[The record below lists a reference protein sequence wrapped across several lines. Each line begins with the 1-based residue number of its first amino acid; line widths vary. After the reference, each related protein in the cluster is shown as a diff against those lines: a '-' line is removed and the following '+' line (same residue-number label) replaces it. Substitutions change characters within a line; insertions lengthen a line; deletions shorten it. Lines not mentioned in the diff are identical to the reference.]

1 MKAAILKNRQSRAF
15 TLVEVAVTIVVV
27 GLIVGSSMTI
37 LDRLVGAMADMRL
50 RTEAFET
57 ARQNMEALLSEANI
71 TDRSEYG
78 TNEFVPEIQWQ
89 TVVEPFY
96 EPISNR
102 MWVRAI
108 CSAGFN
114 DSQGKYQSID
124 LEHWLTNLS
133 AEVVRQI
140 IQQQQ
145 AEQDYL
151 DLLSGTAAGQ
161 EEAEA
166 QEATIAYLSE
176 AGLDVD
182 KYTAFL
188 EQQRRNKLD
197 YISKNGFDDGYT
209 AAIDELRENENRFLQ
224 TLGMDFDKYNAFAQ
238 NYVAQPGAAEGAD
251 DWTPTADSTPSG
263 SAGESSGDAEPPATT
278 PETKKVYGPE
288 DLPPNIPKELIPIF
302 LQLMNS

>member
-1 MKAAILKNRQSRAF
+1 
-15 TLVEVAVTIVVV
+15 
-27 GLIVGSSMTI
+27 MTI

-50 RTEAFET
+50 RAEAFET
-57 ARQNMEALLSEANI
+57 ARQNMETLLSETSIAN
-71 TDRSEYG
+71 RSEYG
-78 TNEFVPEIQWQ
+78 TNEVVPEIQWQ

-96 EPISNR
+96 EPISNK
-102 MWVRAI
+102 MWIRAV

-114 DSQGKYQSID
+114 DSQGQYQSID

-133 AEVVRQI
+133 ASVVRQI

-161 EEAEA
+161 EEAMA
-166 QEATIAYLSE
+166 QEATTAYLSE

-238 NYVAQPGAAEGAD
+238 NYVAQSSAAEGAEGLDVGDGQTGD
-251 DWTPTADSTPSG
+251 DRTPTADSTPSDSTG
-263 SAGESSGDAEPPATT
+263 DSSGDTEPPPTT

-288 DLPPNIPKELIPIF
+288 DLPLNIPKELIPIF